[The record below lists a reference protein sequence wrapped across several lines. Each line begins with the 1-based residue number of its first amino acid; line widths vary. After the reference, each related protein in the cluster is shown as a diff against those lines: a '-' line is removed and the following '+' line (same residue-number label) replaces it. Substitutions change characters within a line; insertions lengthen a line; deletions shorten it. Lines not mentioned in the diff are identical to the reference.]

1 MSTPARKQARL
12 DCFLLPKK
20 NADNDNPVSID
31 GASAAGSD
39 TITAI
44 TPATLNIPITCP
56 TVTDTG
62 PILDAAAAARVDIA
76 YVQELRLSKRLTL
89 TEKVRFHKC
98 VLQVPPDYKLPV
110 EETTKQ
116 KYYYLRHHHL
126 TGGGNAHYDY
136 FYFSPQLQGVLCL
149 ACLLYAPEKVG
160 VGNQSK
166 LGVLVETP
174 LNKFKKISEIY
185 NNHLFH
191 TKYHQNAVQE
201 LKQVEAQETTAAG
214 DISRQLKTQ
223 LDEEIS
229 NNRYLFRAV
238 LHEIDFFARTN
249 NSLRGSDEK
258 SGRLEVPPD
267 ESSID
272 FTQGNLR
279 AALQKRCV
287 FDQKLASIVSTCSRN
302 ATFLSPE
309 VQNRMICCAATVILR
324 EVTAP
329 VHNSGPFSIIADGT
343 SDISRC
349 EQMSLTLRYE
359 NNGNIDEVFVGYVPM
374 KEQNAEA
381 IATAIKIKLL
391 ELGLNLHNIVGQGY
405 DGASVMSGRENGVQ
419 ALIRRDC
426 PNALF
431 IHCQSH
437 CLNLSI
443 RSSSNVREV
452 QAVHMTIAEVC
463 SHFAHSSVRT
473 FQLADCVQKK
483 KNAGEINTSK
493 TRPKTYCP
501 TRFVEGAQT
510 VFTFIE
516 LYPALLEYFE
526 QRREINIV
534 NTLTD
539 PVFVVSLH
547 LLKAVIGETKG
558 LSTQLQAKA
567 IDLVNATVE
576 VERVIQRLTEWR
588 SDDGDVK
595 YSEIFAA
602 AVQMYGDDIPKPR
615 VNKRQTHRSNVPADT
630 AFQYYRR
637 AVWYPMLDQT
647 IEDLHTRFSESSKV
661 AMNIAQLLPEHC
673 NDANALD
680 CAVAAFQKYEDH
692 LASTSTDACKAE
704 FERWQHWC
712 SRLNREQR
720 SSSTVSAALTLCD
733 ETLFPNMRK
742 IFKIFATLPVT
753 TCTAERSF
761 SVLRLI
767 KNHLRSTMGNDR
779 LNGLA
784 LLSIHKNVKL
794 DYDSVV
800 AEYTRKFNTRVRL
813 TE

>member
-1 MSTPARKQARL
+1 MSDPGPARKQARL
-12 DCFLLPKK
+12 DCFLLKKK
-20 NADNDNPVSID
+20 NTDNDSPVSVD
-31 GASAAGSD
+31 VPSAAGSNKSVIESATSLTTHGTAKD
-39 TITAI
+39 TE
-44 TPATLNIPITCP
+44 
-56 TVTDTG
+56 
-62 PILDAAAAARVDIA
+62 PILDTAALVDIA
-76 YVQELRLSKRLTL
+76 YVQELRQTKRLTL
-89 TEKVRFHKC
+89 ANKIRFHNSVLRVPRDYRLPVQETEK
-98 VLQVPPDYKLPV
+98 
-110 EETTKQ
+110 Q
-116 KYYYLRHHHL
+116 KYYLRHHHL
-126 TGGGNAHYDY
+126 TGGGDREYDY

-174 LNKFKKISEIY
+174 LTKFKKIHEVY
-185 NNHLFH
+185 NHHLFD
-191 TKYHQNAVQE
+191 TKYHQDAVQE
-201 LKQVEAQETTAAG
+201 LKQVQAQETTERG
-214 DISRQLKTQ
+214 DISCQLKTQ
-223 LDEEIS
+223 RNEEIS
-229 NNRYLFRAV
+229 NNKYLFRAV
-238 LHEIDFFARTN
+238 LHEIEFLARTN

-272 FTQGNLR
+272 FAQGNLR

-287 FDQKLASIVSTCSRN
+287 FDQKLAGIVSTCSRN

-309 VQNRMICCAATVILR
+309 VQNRMINCAAAVILR

-359 NNGNIDEVFVGYVPM
+359 NNGDINEVFVGFVPM
-374 KEQNAEA
+374 KEQNAAA
-381 IATAIKIKLL
+381 IATAIKDKVMQM
-391 ELGLNLHNIVGQGY
+391 GLNLQNIVGQGY

-419 ALIRRDC
+419 AIIRREC
-426 PNALF
+426 PNALY

-443 RSSSNVREV
+443 RSSSNIREV

-463 SHFAHSSVRT
+463 SYFAHSSVRT
-473 FQLADCVQKK
+473 SQLADCVQKK
-483 KNAGEINTSK
+483 KDAGEIGTSK

-501 TRFVEGAQT
+501 TRFVEGAET

-526 QRREINIV
+526 QCREINTV
-534 NTLTD
+534 NSMTD
-539 PVFVVSLH
+539 PVFIVSLH
-547 LLKAVIGETKG
+547 LVKAVLGETKG

-588 SDDGDVK
+588 TDDGDVK
-595 YSEIFAA
+595 YTESFTAA
-602 AVQMYGDDIPKPR
+602 LDMYGDDIPKPR
-615 VNKRQTHRSNVPADT
+615 VNKRQTHRSNIPADT
-630 AFQYYRR
+630 SFQYYKR
-637 AVWYPMLDQT
+637 AVWYPLLDQT
-647 IEDLHTRFSESSKV
+647 TEDLRTRFSTSSKV

-673 NDANALD
+673 NNAKAMD
-680 CAVAAFQKYEDH
+680 CAVAAFKQYEDH
-692 LASTSTDACKAE
+692 MLSSLDACKAE

-712 SRLNREQR
+712 SRLNHGERTK
-720 SSSTVSAALTLCD
+720 STVSSALSLCD
-733 ETLFPNMRK
+733 DTLFPNMRK
-742 IFKIFATLPVT
+742 VLKIFATLPVT

-784 LLSIHKNVKL
+784 LLSVHKNVKL

-800 AEYTRKFNTRVRL
+800 SEYCRKFNTRVRL
-813 TE
+813 ITE